1 MIETTDNHKTII
13 RDSLADADL
22 FARGILRVPLHDWQG
37 ARLYGASKLGDCPTW
52 RDHDHLIVTPTGGRL
67 TAFVTDESSR
77 AEGYHERKPDGP
89 LLMIINEAREVH
101 DEIFKAFNRCSYN
114 LLLVIST
121 GGLMQG
127 KFYDAFTKDR
137 ARYETYAVAWDDCP
151 HLSPEKKTQTLAD
164 CDGNEDDPYYVSTI
178 LGGFM
183 RTDDSIRHI
192 LELSDIE
199 SNRQAYIGRVPGV
212 ISAGIDFAAGG
223 DHNVIIKKLVTGL
236 NPLGFMAG
244 VGNRALQ
251 LAALPCLFTSSA

>member
-127 KFYDAFTKDR
+127 KFYDAFTKD
-137 ARYETYAVAWDDCP
+137 
-151 HLSPEKKTQTLAD
+151 
-164 CDGNEDDPYYVSTI
+164 
-178 LGGFM
+178 
-183 RTDDSIRHI
+183 
-192 LELSDIE
+192 
-199 SNRQAYIGRVPGV
+199 GRVTKPTQLPGTIARIYRQKRRLRRLQTVMGTKTTPTMCPRFLVASCGPMTRFAISLSYRTSRV
-212 ISAGIDFAAGG
+212 IDKRISDESQ
-223 DHNVIIKKLVTGL
+223 V
-236 NPLGFMAG
+236 
-244 VGNRALQ
+244 
-251 LAALPCLFTSSA
+251 LFLRESTSLLEEITML